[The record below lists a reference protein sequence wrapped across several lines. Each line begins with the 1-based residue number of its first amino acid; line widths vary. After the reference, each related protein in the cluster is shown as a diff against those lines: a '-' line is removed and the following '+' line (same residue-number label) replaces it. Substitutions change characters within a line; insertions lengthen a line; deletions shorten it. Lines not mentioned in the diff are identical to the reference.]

1 MRQIRLGQTGLMVSE
16 VGFGGIP
23 IQRLTHEGAVEVV
36 RHCIDL
42 GVTFLDTAH
51 GYSTSEERIGG
62 ALQDPAIQARRDA
75 LVLATKS
82 PARQAEAFRQQ
93 MELSFQR
100 LQVDYIDLFQFHNVS
115 DEQAYEQIMAPG
127 GPYEIACRARDEG
140 RIGHLGI
147 TSHSLDLALE
157 FARCGHFETLMFPF
171 NFITDE
177 AARELIPL
185 CRQHD
190 VGFIAM
196 KPMGGGL
203 LSDAALA
210 FKYLRQWPDI
220 LPLVGIERCE
230 EMDEIVGILEGPA
243 ALTDQERAQ
252 IAAMRDEL
260 GNQFCRRCGYCQ
272 PCPQEINITVM
283 MTLKSWAQRMPPEQI
298 YGQWGQELIAT
309 AETCADCG
317 ECEERCP
324 YHLPIR
330 EIMREVIPWYHE
342 QLALHQA

>member
-1 MRQIRLGQTGLMVSE
+1 MRQIRLGQTNLMVPE

-23 IQRLTHEGAVEVV
+23 IQRLAHQGAVDVV
-36 RHCIDL
+36 QHCIDL

-51 GYSTSEERIGG
+51 GYGTSEERIGE
-62 ALQDPAIQARRDA
+62 AIRGHREG
-75 LVLATKS
+75 LILATKS
-82 PARQAEAFRQQ
+82 PARDAEGFRQQ

-115 DEQAYEQIMAPG
+115 DERSYEQIMAPN
-127 GPYEIACRARDEG
+127 GPYDVACQARDQG

-147 TSHSLDLALE
+147 TSHTLDLALE

-171 NFITDE
+171 NFVTSE
-177 AARELIPL
+177 PASELISL
-185 CRQHD
+185 CRQND

-203 LSDAALA
+203 LSDATLS

-220 LPLVGIERCE
+220 LPLVGIERQE
-230 EMDEIVGILEGPA
+230 EMDEIVGILKGDTELTADERSRIA
-243 ALTDQERAQ
+243 ALREEMGD
-252 IAAMRDEL
+252 
-260 GNQFCRRCGYCQ
+260 QFCRRCGYCQ
-272 PCPQEINITVM
+272 PCPQGINITVM

-298 YGQWGQELIAT
+298 YGAWGQELVAT
-309 AETCADCG
+309 AETCIDCG
-317 ECEERCP
+317 DCEERCP

-330 EIMREVIPWYHE
+330 EIMDDVIPWYHE
-342 QLALHQA
+342 QLARQQA